1 MQLVSSTA
9 GGYHH
14 LAGTRVQDKYEYIK
28 DTVRIYRQV
37 VRKVGIDPT
46 QPHPTHFDLE
56 NGASK
61 FF

>member
-1 MQLVSSTA
+1 
-9 GGYHH
+9 
-14 LAGTRVQDKYEYIK
+14 LAGTRVQDKYEYTK

-37 VRKVGIDPT
+37 VRKVGTDPT
-46 QPHPTHFDLE
+46 QPHPTHFDPE

>member
-1 MQLVSSTA
+1 
-9 GGYHH
+9 